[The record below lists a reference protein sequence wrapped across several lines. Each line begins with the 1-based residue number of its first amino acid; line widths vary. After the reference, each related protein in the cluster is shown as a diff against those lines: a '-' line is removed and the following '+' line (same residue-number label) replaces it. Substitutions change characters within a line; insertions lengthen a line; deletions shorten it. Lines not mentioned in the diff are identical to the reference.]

1 MTTQPGTDSAPHSPD
16 SLEQLIRLE
25 QVRMI
30 YHQLHVSVSGTMVG
44 VLVVVTM
51 MWPAVPHW
59 LLLAWLLCMSA
70 NQAWRLMLYIRFRRR
85 GIDLANRARWERY
98 WVAGSALS
106 GLIWGA
112 AGILFFVPESPL
124 HQALLISSIFAIT
137 AVAVPLL
144 ATHAPSFYAFIFPVL
159 LATIGRS
166 AWEGDTLHLLLAFM
180 ATAVMVG
187 TLAVGRKYHALL
199 TGSLR
204 ARFENEMLAARLQE
218 KNIELERAQSISEQA
233 SRAKAQFFAAANH
246 DLRQPLHAMG
256 LFAAALAEKAHDPE
270 VAKVV
275 SSIGESVDAL
285 ESLFN
290 ELLDLSKI
298 DSGAIQPNLCDF
310 ALRPLLGRL
319 QMNMQ
324 PDAFEKGLQLRL
336 RSREVFVRTDPILLE
351 RILGNLISNAIRYT
365 SSGGIL
371 VGLRRRGK
379 NLSIEVWDSGPGI
392 PEDQHGRIF
401 EEFYQ
406 IGNPARDRRKGLGL
420 GLSIVKRLSQ
430 LLDLPLFMRSRPGR
444 GTMFRIDV
452 PLAPAA
458 APVVEAE
465 ARPVL
470 KSGFSGKKIL
480 VIDDEA
486 AVRDGMAALLESWGA
501 QAITCATLEE
511 TAQAASALPHAPD
524 LIVADY
530 NLREGALGSAAIQ
543 LVRRH
548 FAQEIPSIMVTG
560 STTPERILEARAIGY
575 HFLLKPVMP
584 AKLRTLINFM
594 LHEEN

>member
-1 MTTQPGTDSAPHSPD
+1 
-16 SLEQLIRLE
+16 
-25 QVRMI
+25 MI

-44 VLVVVTM
+44 VFVVTAM
-51 MWPAVPHW
+51 MWPAIPHW
-59 LLLAWLLCMSA
+59 QLLAWLLCMSA
-70 NQAWRLMLYIRFRRR
+70 NQSWRLLLYIRFRRR
-85 GIDLANRARWERY
+85 GIELESRARWERY

-106 GLIWGA
+106 GLIWAA
-112 AGILFFVPESPL
+112 AGIFFFVPESPL

-144 ATHAPSFYAFIFPVL
+144 ATHAPSFYVFIFPVL

-180 ATAVMVG
+180 ASAVMVG
-187 TLAVGRKYHALL
+187 TLAVGRKYQALL

-218 KNIELERAQSISEQA
+218 KNVELERARSISEQA

-256 LFAAALAEKAHDPE
+256 LFAAALAEKTHEPE

-298 DSGAIQPNLCDF
+298 DSGAIKPNLCDF
-310 ALRPLLGRL
+310 ALHPLLDRL

-336 RSREVFVRTDPILLE
+336 RSREFFVRTDPILLE
-351 RILGNLISNAIRYT
+351 RILGNLICNAIRYT

-371 VGLRRRGK
+371 VGLRKRGES
-379 NLSIEVWDSGPGI
+379 LSIEVWDSGPGI

-458 APVVEAE
+458 APLVEAA

-486 AVRDGMAALLESWGA
+486 AVLDGMAALLESWGA

-511 TAQAASALPHAPD
+511 ATQAASALPRAPD

-530 NLREGALGSAAIQ
+530 NLREGAFGSAAIQ

-548 FAQEIPSIMVTG
+548 FAQEIPAIMVTG
-560 STTPERILEARAIGY
+560 STTPERILEARAMGY